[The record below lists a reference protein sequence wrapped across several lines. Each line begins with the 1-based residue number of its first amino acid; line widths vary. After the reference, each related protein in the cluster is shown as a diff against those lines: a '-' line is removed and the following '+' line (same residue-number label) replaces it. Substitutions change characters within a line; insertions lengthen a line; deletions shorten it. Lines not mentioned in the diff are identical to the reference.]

1 MPKGEH
7 RKRAHRDEIV
17 TYVCNLTGTSNK
29 SLATLLKTL
38 PPELGG
44 AMEYKTWMVW
54 TEQDPLV
61 QQRYAQA
68 KARQA
73 DFLAEEMM
81 EIADETTGL
90 QNNAEIQAARLRVDT
105 RKWIA
110 SKLKPKK
117 YGERVDLTTGG
128 EPLKYEIS
136 VTFATPKKSE
146 PDE

>member
-1 MPKGEH
+1 MAGKKREH
-7 RKRAHRDEIV
+7 REEIIN
-17 TYVCNLTGTSNK
+17 YVCYHTGISNK
-29 SLATLLKTL
+29 SLVTLLKNL
-38 PPELGG
+38 PKELGG
-44 AMEYKTWMVW
+44 AADYRTWMYWV
-54 TEQDPLV
+54 EKDPTIL
-61 QQRYAQA
+61 QRYAQA